1 MLGKAPAQEDSKM
14 RLQILLIG
22 IFATITSNADM
33 AEIDFASQA
42 NDLEKLLELRAA
54 IEVAENTDQ
63 FESAYLGYRLAIVY
77 MTRQNGDE
85 ATTILDDVIESLAKD
100 TIADDEDADSLA
112 LLSAATGLR
121 ISLSPL
127 VSGMSLGPKSEFAI
141 QRAIGIDPDNPT
153 IWLVRGIGLYN
164 TPEMFGGSADKAL
177 DALNRSIEQFDT
189 GVARERQWGH
199 ADAYIWRGIVRQSLG
214 DRDLARNDYSQA
226 LVVSPDYH
234 WAQLLLGAVDAAAP

>member
-1 MLGKAPAQEDSKM
+1 M

-22 IFATITSNADM
+22 MFATITSNADM
-33 AEIDFASQA
+33 VEIDFASQA

-54 IEVAENTDQ
+54 TEVAENSDQ

-85 ATTILDDVIESLAKD
+85 ATVILDDVIESLAKG
-100 TIADDEDADSLA
+100 TIADDDADSLA

-121 ISLSPL
+121 ISLSPM
-127 VSGMSLGPKSEFAI
+127 VSGMSLGPKSELAI
-141 QRAIGIDPDNPT
+141 QRAISIDPDNPT
-153 IWLVRGIGLYN
+153 VWLVRGIGLYN

-199 ADAYIWRGIVRQSLG
+199 ADAYIWRGIVLQSIG

-226 LVVSPDYH
+226 LAVSPDYR
-234 WAQLLLGAVDAAAP
+234 WAQILLGAVDAEAL